1 MNTSDKL
8 SLFVELFVFVTY
20 FVSTYKRQAV
30 GAPGAVAS
38 LHRRACGGETSLRT
52 AVTKSATCDVG
63 IAQLYATS
71 LIGLS
76 CNKISA

>member
-1 MNTSDKL
+1 MFLRMYIDRRPSSRPPAWPEAIAEPASD
-8 SLFVELFVFVTY
+8 
-20 FVSTYKRQAV
+20 
-30 GAPGAVAS
+30 
-38 LHRRACGGETSLRT
+38 GETSLRT
-52 AVTKSATCDVG
+52 AVTKSATCDAG